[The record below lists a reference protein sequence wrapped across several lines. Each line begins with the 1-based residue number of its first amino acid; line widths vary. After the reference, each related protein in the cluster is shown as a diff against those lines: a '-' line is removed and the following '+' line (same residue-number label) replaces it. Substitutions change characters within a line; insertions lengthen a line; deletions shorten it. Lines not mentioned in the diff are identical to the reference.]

1 MRRLPS
7 SRRLDFC
14 RRASA
19 GALSALL
26 AACGSAPVTHWHSLM
41 PEAVPA
47 AGAIAPAPAKEPI
60 VVELEA
66 VRLPTQ
72 VDQPQWLVRLPDGS
86 LAVLEQE
93 RWASSLRDE
102 LRDALLETLI
112 VRHGVVEAHEASR
125 TKARPIR
132 VAIDVRRFDSLPG
145 REARIEGSWTL
156 VGAELR
162 VAPARCEWFYRE
174 NADGPPGAL
183 AGAHRRAVARLAD
196 GIGAALK
203 TLSRGER
210 PVCPAPDDAA

>member
-1 MRRLPS
+1 MRRCSAASRTPCRSCSARRGRCACSPTTCSSTPSRCCAASPPIRRSLRPAEARMMRRLPS

-112 VRHGVVEAHEASR
+112 VRL
-125 TKARPIR
+125 
-132 VAIDVRRFDSLPG
+132 DD
-145 REARIEGSWTL
+145 
-156 VGAELR
+156 
-162 VAPARCEWFYRE
+162 
-174 NADGPPGAL
+174 
-183 AGAHRRAVARLAD
+183 AVA
-196 GIGAALK
+196 
-203 TLSRGER
+203 
-210 PVCPAPDDAA
+210 DDQG